1 MKNDLKRNSF
11 SLNMENSDTLVYG
24 SIKLMKV
31 FTFFLG
37 GVKFDFSELYN
48 FGT

>member
-1 MKNDLKRNSF
+1 
-11 SLNMENSDTLVYG
+11 MENSDTLVYA

-31 FTFFLG
+31 FTFFGGG

>member
-11 SLNMENSDTLVYG
+11 SLNMENSDTLVNA

-31 FTFFLG
+31 FTWGVG
-37 GVKFDFSELYN
+37 GGGEI
-48 FGT
+48 

>member
-37 GVKFDFSELYN
+37 GGGEI
-48 FGT
+48 